1 MFAGGT
7 QPGQSQQQN
16 SQMAGEKEKM
26 ADQLKQLESQM
37 GETARSLAGAQNPV
51 SSKLRDA
58 LSEAQQNEL
67 ELRMR
72 KAAESIR
79 QGQGMYT
86 WVRESTVTMGLDRLR
101 DQLQQAQA
109 GLQQPGQPG
118 KGAGD
123 KGDIEKALAQLE
135 GMRNRMQQL
144 AHSQGQ
150 RGTDP
155 RSGKGQNGGQ
165 QPQPGQGQ
173 SQPGESQSGQSQQ
186 GQGQPGQAQLGP
198 GQSGQGQPGQAPN
211 GSEPGSGQVSPGQ
224 PNGAPYGGIG
234 NRGGAGEVYPH
245 NGMEQGYRESMRDM
259 SQLRE
264 FIRTHPE
271 YSNEVLQL
279 LHAMSPAYANDS
291 ELSQRISREVIPQME
306 RLELELRRQLDE
318 KNSDQV
324 RSAGSEH
331 VPAGYSDAI
340 AEYFRKLSKGK

>member
-1 MFAGGT
+1 
-7 QPGQSQQQN
+7 
-16 SQMAGEKEKM
+16 MAGEKEQM
-26 ADQLKQLESQM
+26 ADQLKQLEKQI

-72 KAAESIR
+72 KAAEWIR
-79 QGQGMYT
+79 QGEGVQT

-109 GLQQPGQPG
+109 GLQQQGQPG

-144 AHSQGQ
+144 AQGQGQ
-150 RGTDP
+150 RGNES
-155 RSGKGQNGGQ
+155 RNGSRQNGG
-165 QPQPGQGQ
+165 QPQPGQGK
-173 SQPGESQSGQSQQ
+173 SQPGQSQSGQSQPGQGQEGQGQQ
-186 GQGQPGQAQLGP
+186 GQGQQDQAQ
-198 GQSGQGQPGQAPN
+198 QGQGKQGQGQAPN
-211 GSEPGSGQVSPGQ
+211 GSEPGLGPLSPGQ
-224 PNGAPYGGIG
+224 PGGSPYGGIG
-234 NRGGAGEVYPH
+234 NRGGSGEVYPR
-245 NGMEQGYRESMRDM
+245 GLEQGYRESLQDM
-259 SQLRE
+259 SQLRD

-279 LHAMSPAYANDS
+279 LHAASQAYVNDA
-291 ELSQRISREVIPQME
+291 ELSQRIGREVIPQME